1 MSISAE
7 LLFLSSL
14 FYLNFCLTKTKVKNA
29 SHPVA
34 ENLQNVRGIGE
45 IQRQLFENLQIQR

>member
-1 MSISAE
+1 MSTSAE
-7 LLFLSSL
+7 LPFLSSL

>member
-1 MSISAE
+1 MSTCPE
-7 LLFLSSL
+7 LPFLSSL
-14 FYLNFCLTKTKVKNA
+14 FYFNFSLPKTKVKNA